1 MCKCLTGLPTACL
14 ERAKE
19 FRTRLGFLLQKPD
32 LKHELG
38 SFSKSER
45 RSKYRPS
52 LNDILGWRE
61 SFDQLLNSKD
71 GLATFHTFLKTEF
84 SEENIEFWMACE
96 EYKQIQS
103 TTKLIAMAESIFQE
117 FIQTEAPKE
126 VNIDHE
132 TKEITRKHLTDG
144 TPNCFDVAQAKAHT
158 LMEKDS
164 YPRFL
169 KSSLYRDLLEQVSR
183 HSSGKH
189 CHT

>member
-1 MCKCLTGLPTACL
+1 MCKCLTGLPSACL

-38 SFSKSER
+38 NRCKAGRKSKCGH
-45 RSKYRPS
+45 S
-52 LNDILGWRE
+52 LDDVLGWRE

-71 GLATFHTFLKTEF
+71 GLAAFQAFLKTEF

-96 EYKQIQS
+96 EYKATHS
-103 TTKLIAMAESIFQE
+103 TTKLLAKADRIFQE

-132 TKEITRKHLTDG
+132 TKEITRQHLPYG
-144 TPNCFDVAQAKAHT
+144 APSCFDLAQAKART

-169 KSSLYRDLLEQVSR
+169 KSSLYRDLLERVSR
-183 HSSGKH
+183 HSSAKH
-189 CHT
+189 SHT